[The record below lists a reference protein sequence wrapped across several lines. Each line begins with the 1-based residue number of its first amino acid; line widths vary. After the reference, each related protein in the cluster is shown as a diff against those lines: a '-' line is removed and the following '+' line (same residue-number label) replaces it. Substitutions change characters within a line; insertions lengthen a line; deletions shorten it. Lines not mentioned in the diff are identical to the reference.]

1 MAILKALEICFSK
14 EQFIEKM
21 KQFGWSVNFTD
32 KRKHVTFQNQDGK
45 KVRDSNLSK
54 TFHLNIN
61 KEGLENEFVRNR
73 QKLGDTIRNNTR
85 ENGFEG
91 SYRQTESFLR
101 ESKAARRDSEIK
113 RRNSATDNRTIQNAE
128 VESIASV
135 EQRRLEKHKWS
146 DEQNRA
152 RETGKRNKRRS
163 GPEL

>member
-21 KQFGWSVNFTD
+21 KQFGWSVNWTD

-85 ENGFEG
+85 EKGFEG

-152 RETGKRNKRRS
+152 RENGKRNKRRS